1 MLPTLHQTVI
11 PGRHLPFVLLPHAN
25 RPSEHT
31 SVEVQP
37 AMRRM
42 DSNLWQRRWRCW
54 PPQAVAA
61 VQAPSHQ
68 AAASPGCSRFR
79 RTHALATAASAAAWL
94 YISSSTAVLTLPPS
108 SARCVAGLLNVPVPP
123 PSLLMGCRAPP
134 TPASLPPSHHR
145 RIVPTSDPNHAPRRT
160 AA

>member
-68 AAASPGCSRFR
+68 AAASRRYSRCVCHGCIGGRVAVHFVEHR
-79 RTHALATAASAAAWL
+79 RTDAAAELRALRGGPARCASAASQPAD
-94 YISSSTAVLTLPPS
+94 
-108 SARCVAGLLNVPVPP
+108 GL
-123 PSLLMGCRAPP
+123 SGAAHSGR
-134 TPASLPPSHHR
+134 PASLPPSHHR